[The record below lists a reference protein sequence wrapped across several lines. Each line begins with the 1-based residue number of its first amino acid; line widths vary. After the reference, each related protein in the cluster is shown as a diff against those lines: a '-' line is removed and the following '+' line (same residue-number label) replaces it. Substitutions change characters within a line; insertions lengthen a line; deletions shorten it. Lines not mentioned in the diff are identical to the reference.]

1 MDGDVDDSGEPA
13 SAQPTSVWRL
23 VIFGFVAL
31 LGIVLLCGLGV
42 WQLERRV
49 WKLDLIER
57 VGQRVGA
64 PVTSAPGP
72 DTWPGIS
79 DEDAYRHISVSGRFL
94 QNRDTLVKA
103 VTERGSGYWLMS
115 PFQTDD
121 GFTVLI
127 NRGFVPEGAAEGSWQ
142 ETADTEVTGLMRMTE
157 PKGGFLRRNDPF
169 ADRWY
174 SRDVGAIA
182 TAKSLGAVAP
192 YFIDADANMRSRQP
206 PIGGLTVIRFA
217 NNHLVYAITWFVL
230 ALMLAAATIYVGRNE
245 WQIRKTT
252 RLNRS

>member
-1 MDGDVDDSGEPA
+1 MDGNVDDSGDPA
-13 SAQPTSVWRL
+13 NPRPTSLWRL
-23 VIFGFVAL
+23 GMFGLVAL
-31 LGIVLLCGLGV
+31 LGVVLLCGLGI
-42 WQLERRV
+42 WQMERRV

-57 VGQRVGA
+57 VEQRVGA
-64 PVTSAPGP
+64 PTTPAPGP
-72 DTWPGIS
+72 DTWPAIG
-79 DEDAYRHISVSGRFL
+79 DQDTYRHIRVSGRFL

-115 PFQTDD
+115 PFQTDN

-127 NRGFVPEGAAEGSWQ
+127 NRGFVPEGTAEGSWQ
-142 ETADTEVTGLMRMTE
+142 ETADTQITGLMRMTE
-157 PKGGFLRRNDPF
+157 PKGGFLRRND
-169 ADRWY
+169 ASVDRWY
-174 SRDVGAIA
+174 SRDVDAIA
-182 TAKSLGAVAP
+182 TAKSLGVIAP
-192 YFIDADANMRSRQP
+192 YFIDADANAKSQQP

-245 WQIRKTT
+245 WQIRKII